1 MFFLLIDNLKHKV
14 KMCHLNKIIKVF
26 LGTSLMIKTSLLIL
40 HTDTVILK

>member
-1 MFFLLIDNLKHKV
+1 MFFLLIDHLKHKV
-14 KMCHLNKIIKVF
+14 KKSHLNKIIKVF